1 MTAEASLPGEEERS
15 MPGDGQAGDRSE
27 GVGSGASVPVNPAF
41 YVSHGLRDE
50 ARHVVFQ
57 FRTGCRILR
66 EQVLTAFAKM
76 KANPPQRCPVV
87 WDSVVYTGDGL
98 RCQWKIPSKLMTVWS
113 LFHRV
118 IMHLPGA
125 SAGGA
130 WGGRPCERT
139 RPGFLKPRPG
149 LEPWWRSRAAG

>member
-1 MTAEASLPGEEERS
+1 MPAQRRIITKAPAPEAMVTAEASLPGEEERS
-15 MPGDGQAGDRSE
+15 KPGDGQAGDRSE

-50 ARHVVFQ
+50 ALHVVFQ

-87 WDSVVYTGDGL
+87 WESVVYTGDGL
-98 RCQWKIPSKLMTVWS
+98 CCQWKEPRKLMAVWS
-113 LFHRV
+113 FFIESSCTCLEQA
-118 IMHLPGA
+118 LGGPGG
-125 SAGGA
+125 S
-130 WGGRPCERT
+130 P
-139 RPGFLKPRPG
+139 L
-149 LEPWWRSRAAG
+149 